1 MSCTET
7 KVVGGFWLDGP
18 VLGEGLSSKVVLATD
33 SLTKDKV
40 AIKIINKATLSDS
53 SRRLVDQEIKILKRV
68 SSNQTNIIKLIGVIE
83 QENFRYVVQEYIEGG
98 DLFEFVRKQREGLV
112 EKRVKKI
119 FYQMCK
125 GVQYLHQHYIV
136 HHDLKLEN
144 TGIRTNGTIAIMDFG
159 FCTEFT
165 PDQLLSKF
173 CGTLSYSAPELL
185 LGKPYPPTPVDVWA
199 LGVSLFMMLAKRF
212 PFDSENPDLLYKQAT
227 SRDYLQ
233 SLVHSAPISDDA
245 RDLFMKI
252 FVTNPY
258 KRITVTEILHHKF
271 LKAVDLSEGPL

>member
-1 MSCTET
+1 MNCTEA
-7 KVVGGFWLDGP
+7 KQVGGFWLDGP
-18 VLGEGLSSKVVLATD
+18 ILGEGLSSKVVLATD
-33 SLTKDKV
+33 STGNKV
-40 AIKIINKATLSDS
+40 AIKVINKATLSES
-53 SRRLVDQEIKILKRV
+53 SRKLVDQEIKILKRV
-68 SSNQTNIIKLIGVIE
+68 NNNQTNIIKLIGVIE
-83 QENFRYVVQEYIEGG
+83 LENFRYVVQEYIEGG
-98 DLFEFVRKQREGLV
+98 DLFEFILKQREGIG
-112 EKRVKKI
+112 EKKVKKI

-125 GVQYLHQHYIV
+125 GVQYLHQHYVV

-144 TGIRTNGTIAIMDFG
+144 TGIRSNGTIAIMDFG

-185 LGKPYPPTPVDVWA
+185 LGKPYPPTPVDIWA

-233 SLVHSAPISDDA
+233 SLVHSTPISDEA

-252 FVTNPY
+252 FVSNPY
-258 KRITVTEILHHKF
+258 KRITITEILQHKF
-271 LKAVDLSEGPL
+271 LKAVDLSDNAV